1 MPGSRFA
8 WSGGIIIDAACSQYV
23 FVLKYGYYVR
33 QGVIDLEEGSGGE
46 WNRRWLVSVVN
57 FFLSF
62 ATQGSIIFIPLLG
75 VELGASDFQV
85 GLVGAV
91 YGTAFLSSSLYSGWK
106 SDRLGRLV
114 FVRWGLL
121 ISSAAFATQLFA
133 HSVLLLMLVR
143 GAVGFSLG
151 IATAA
156 TIAYAFEAGLDMG
169 KYSSYG
175 SLGWIFGALAA
186 ALVADIQMLF
196 WLSFLFCLLGFFIS
210 LAFQK
215 TPQYNFSKPPN
226 LWRVLIRDYRVYL
239 SVFLRHLGAT
249 AVWIILPLYLASLG
263 MDKFW
268 IGLLW
273 VINFAVQFLVMRC
286 LESFSE
292 YKIFFYGQLLSVL
305 VFSTMTF
312 FTGRTHLI
320 IIMALL
326 GVAWSCLYVGAL
338 LIVLRSGEEKGT
350 AGGIFQATLNLC
362 SAVGPFLGGL
372 IAQGWGYRGV
382 LFFAA
387 ALGLAGM
394 LAAVPAK
401 QSKPETSS

>member
-1 MPGSRFA
+1 MAASPGTELS
-8 WSGGIIIDAACSQYV
+8 Y
-23 FVLKYGYYVR
+23 
-33 QGVIDLEEGSGGE
+33 
-46 WNRRWLVSVVN
+46 RWLIGLVN
-57 FFLSF
+57 FLLSF

-75 VELGASDFQV
+75 ADLGASDFQV

-114 FVRWGLL
+114 FVRWGLI
-121 ISSAAFATQLFA
+121 ISSAAFATQLLA
-133 HSVLLLMLVR
+133 DSVPILMLVR

-156 TIAYAFEAGLDMG
+156 LIAYAFEAGIDMG

-175 SLGWIFGALAA
+175 SLGWIFGALAG
-186 ALVADIQMLF
+186 ALVADIHTLF
-196 WLSFLFCLLGFFIS
+196 WLSFIFCLLGFLIS
-210 LAFQK
+210 LVFQK
-215 TPQYNFSKPPN
+215 TPLYNFTRPPN
-226 LWRVLIRDYRVYL
+226 LWQVLVRDYRIYL

-273 VINFAVQFLVMRC
+273 VINFAVQFLVMRI
-286 LESFSE
+286 LAGYSE
-292 YKIFFYGQLLSVL
+292 YKIFFIGQLLSVL
-305 VFSTMTF
+305 VFSAMAF
-312 FTGRTHLI
+312 FTGLTHLI
-320 IIMALL
+320 VIMALL

-338 LIVLRSGEEKGT
+338 LIVMKSGEEKGT

-362 SAVGPFLGGL
+362 SALGPFLGGI
-372 IAQGWGYRGV
+372 IAQGWGYHGV

-387 ALGLAGM
+387 ALSLAGM
-394 LAAVPAK
+394 SAALPAR
-401 QSKPETSS
+401 QSSPGASG

>member
-1 MPGSRFA
+1 MIEGPG
-8 WSGGIIIDAACSQYV
+8 
-23 FVLKYGYYVR
+23 
-33 QGVIDLEEGSGGE
+33 EERSY
-46 WNRRWLVSVVN
+46 RWLIGLVN

-75 VELGASDFQV
+75 VDLGASDFQV

-121 ISSAAFATQLFA
+121 ISSAAFAAQLLA
-133 HSVLLLMLVR
+133 DSVLVLMLVR

-156 TIAYAFEAGLDMG
+156 IIAYAFEAGIDMG

-175 SLGWIFGALAA
+175 SLGWIFGALAG
-186 ALVADIQMLF
+186 ALVADIQLLF
-196 WLSFLFCLLGFFIS
+196 WLSFIFCLLGFLIS

-215 TPQYNFSKPPN
+215 TPLYNFAKPPN
-226 LWRVLIRDYRVYL
+226 LWRVLRRDYRVYL

-263 MDKFW
+263 LDKFW

-273 VINFAVQFLVMRC
+273 VINFAVQFLVMRI
-286 LESFSE
+286 LGGFSE

-305 VFSTMTF
+305 VFSAMAF
-312 FTGRTHLI
+312 LTGRTHLV

-350 AGGIFQATLNLC
+350 SGGIFQATLNLC
-362 SAVGPFLGGL
+362 SALGPFLGGI

-394 LAAVPAK
+394 FAAVPSR
-401 QSKPETSS
+401 QGSPGTSG

>member
-1 MPGSRFA
+1 MVLENGA
-8 WSGGIIIDAACSQYV
+8 GGD
-23 FVLKYGYYVR
+23 LK
-33 QGVIDLEEGSGGE
+33 
-46 WNRRWLVSVVN
+46 RRWLIGLVN

-75 VELGASDFQV
+75 ADLGASDFQV

-133 HSVLLLMLVR
+133 HSVLVLMLVR

-156 TIAYAFEAGLDMG
+156 TIAYAFEAGIDMG

-196 WLSFLFCLLGFFIS
+196 QLSFIFCLLAFLIS
-210 LAFQK
+210 LAFHK
-215 TPQYNFSKPPN
+215 TPVYNFSTPPN
-226 LWRVLIRDYRVYL
+226 LWHVLRRDYRVYL
-239 SVFLRHLGAT
+239 AVFLRHLGAT

-273 VINFAVQFLVMRC
+273 GINFAVQFLVMRYM
-286 LESFSE
+286 ERFSE
-292 YKIFFYGQLLSVL
+292 IKIFFFGQLISVL
-305 VFSTMTF
+305 VFTAMAF

-350 AGGIFQATLNLC
+350 AGGLFQATLNLC

-401 QSKPETSS
+401 KEASVDQ

>member
-1 MPGSRFA
+1 MHKQEAQLLDANPG
-8 WSGGIIIDAACSQYV
+8 V
-23 FVLKYGYYVR
+23 
-33 QGVIDLEEGSGGE
+33 EGSY
-46 WNRRWLVSVVN
+46 RWLIGLVN
-57 FFLSF
+57 FLLSF

-91 YGTAFLSSSLYSGWK
+91 YGTAFLASSLYSGWK
-106 SDRLGRLV
+106 SDRLGRLL

-133 HSVLLLMLVR
+133 HSVLVLMLVR
-143 GAVGFSLG
+143 GVVGFSLG

-156 TIAYAFEAGLDMG
+156 TIAYAFEAGKDMG
-169 KYSSYG
+169 KFSSYG
-175 SLGWIFGALAA
+175 SLGWIFGALAG

-196 WLSFLFCLLGFFIS
+196 WLSFISCLLGFLIS

-215 TPQYNFSKPPN
+215 TPQYSFTRSPN
-226 LWRVLIRDYRVYL
+226 LWRVLKRDYRVYL
-239 SVFLRHLGAT
+239 AVFLRHLGAA
-249 AVWIILPLYLASLG
+249 AVWIILPIYLSSLG
-263 MDKFW
+263 FDKFW
-268 IGLLW
+268 IGFFW
-273 VINFAVQFLVMRC
+273 VINFAVQFLVMRV
-286 LESFSE
+286 LGGYSE
-292 YKIFFYGQLLSVL
+292 YKTFFFGQLLSVL
-305 VFSTMTF
+305 VFSAMAF
-312 FTGRTHLI
+312 FTGWVHLAV
-320 IIMALL
+320 IMALL
-326 GVAWSCLYVGAL
+326 GIAWSCLYVGAL

-362 SAVGPFLGGL
+362 SALGPFLGGM

-394 LAAVPAK
+394 FTAVPARK
-401 QSKPETSS
+401 SVPLD